1 MRKLVLLTAL
11 LGVLIFVVAC
21 AAPTPT
27 PAPKP
32 TEPPKPTVAP
42 TKAPEPTKVPEL
54 TKAPEPTKPAA
65 TVAPTAAP
73 AAKPTLTVTLK
84 KGLKW
89 SDGAPF
95 SAKDVV
101 GTYNIFWAQSASA
114 WNFLADVVAKD
125 DYTIDFVMS
134 NPSPIILRAVLR
146 DNFIRPYSVY
156 GKFMDQAAELRKA
169 NADRKGDEVKKLLND
184 LIAFKPDKV
193 VTFGPFMV
201 DPKSITEAQLTLV
214 KNPTGYNAD
223 KIGFEKITV
232 YYGDTK
238 ESMPLLL
245 SQQLDY
251 STAAYPEANLKTLE
265 GLKNIQLQPFTT
277 GFGPGLW
284 FNNDV
289 YPLNKKQVRQA
300 FAYILD
306 RDEITKV
313 AVGRGGTTV
322 KMMAGFSDSLVDAWL
337 SKDVQAKL
345 NPYKKDL
352 KKAEELLTKLGFKK
366 GTDGVWVDDKGNK
379 MAYELSVPADFT
391 DWLGAA
397 QSVEQQLKAF
407 GIPITIRGFQS
418 SERSKYVSGENK
430 YQLLIDV
437 AFRSSPPHPYAAWRS
452 YMIPPANNPEATSG
466 PKGLNWPFKQVGPDG
481 KEVNISELVTKSAE
495 GLDAAKQKPYNE
507 TLSLIYN
514 DQLPVVAFF
523 ESTFVNPIDT
533 QTRVTGWLPF
543 TDKLYRNPVSADSA
557 VAIQLLNGTLKPNDA
572 NKAKE
577 FTTIWPYPQPPKGTL
592 NYFDANS
599 IPMNG
604 VGVVLTP
611 MQFPPFFWYLWADG
625 KYEPVVAEK
634 YEIK

>member
-42 TKAPEPTKVPEL
+42 TQAPEPTKTPEP

-156 GKFMDQAAELRKA
+156 GQIDGSARRNSAKPTPIAKA
-169 NADRKGDEVKKLLND
+169 IRVKKLLDD

-245 SQQLDY
+245 AQQLDY

-289 YPLNKKQVRQA
+289 YPLNKKEVRQA

-366 GTDGVWVDDKGNK
+366 GTDGVWVGRQGQQDGVRTLRACRFHRLAGRGAERRTATQGVRHPHHDSR
-379 MAYELSVPADFT
+379 LSIVRA
-391 DWLGAA
+391 L
-397 QSVEQQLKAF
+397 QVRQRREQ
-407 GIPITIRGFQS
+407 
-418 SERSKYVSGENK
+418 VS
-430 YQLLIDV
+430 
-437 AFRSSPPHPYAAWRS
+437 
-452 YMIPPANNPEATSG
+452 T
-466 PKGLNWPFKQVGPDG
+466 
-481 KEVNISELVTKSAE
+481 
-495 GLDAAKQKPYNE
+495 LD
-507 TLSLIYN
+507 
-514 DQLPVVAFF
+514 
-523 ESTFVNPIDT
+523 
-533 QTRVTGWLPF
+533 
-543 TDKLYRNPVSADSA
+543 
-557 VAIQLLNGTLKPNDA
+557 
-572 NKAKE
+572 
-577 FTTIWPYPQPPKGTL
+577 
-592 NYFDANS
+592 
-599 IPMNG
+599 
-604 VGVVLTP
+604 
-611 MQFPPFFWYLWADG
+611 
-625 KYEPVVAEK
+625 
-634 YEIK
+634 